1 MSESYLIIG
10 GSSDIAL
17 ELITQLT
24 ESGHYVTVLARD
36 ESRVNGL
43 KESGVNVVIG
53 DGLVEDD
60 ILSAI
65 EIAKEQG
72 NGGIAGAA
80 AHVRGLEGHLEARAG
95 TAHLTAQAAAAAR
108 LGVGLEAR
116 AATAHWAALAAAAAH
131 VRLRRAAERGEIAR
145 KEGRLDGR
153 SSENRL
159 RASRLRHEVEAAH
172 GVDDG
177 EERVSAHC

>member
-1 MSESYLIIG
+1 MSESYLIVG

-24 ESGHYVTVLARD
+24 DLGHYVTVLARD

-43 KESGVNVVIG
+43 KQSGVNVVIG

-65 EIAKEQG
+65 EVAKEQG

-80 AHVRGLEGHLEARAG
+80 HLIGSILLLEP
-95 TAHLTAQAAAAAR
+95 
-108 LGVGLEAR
+108 
-116 AATAHWAALAAAAAH
+116 
-131 VRLRRAAERGEIAR
+131 IKR
-145 KEGRLDGR
+145 K
-153 SSENRL
+153 
-159 RASRLRHEVEAAH
+159 
-172 GVDDG
+172 
-177 EERVSAHC
+177 